1 MTGTMTTMT
10 VATNLTLAATQCCP
24 QCGFDIGFPPLEET
38 QVTLLAAQKQIADLQ
53 AQVRLLN
60 QKASSA
66 VDRWA
71 DYEDELAQLRAEL
84 NSSRASHHQ
93 QQQQQ
98 PSQPFHSPTNSTAP
112 TVSTPGPTPLQTP
125 SASVTSASPA
135 RSSFLSSA
143 GAASRISALLT
154 SRKSTPN
161 LKPSPV
167 SPPPQPAHLRQSSNP
182 TPFSAEP
189 ETPVT
194 PAGPSTDELLQAL
207 SREQAL
213 RREAE
218 GKLSDTS
225 REVEELSVSLFEQAN
240 EMVATERRARA
251 KLEERVG
258 MLEKRDAEK
267 KRRLER
273 LESAMDRIDRVRL
286 LLGVSG
292 AEGGETGVEKGGYR
306 TPARASV

>member
-1 MTGTMTTMT
+1 MTTMT
-10 VATNLTLAATQCCP
+10 VATFSAAQCCP
-24 QCGFDIGFPPLEET
+24 QCGFDVGLPPLEEA
-38 QVTLLAAQKQIADLQ
+38 QAALLVAQKQIVDLE

-71 DYEDELAQLRAEL
+71 DYEDELTQLRAEL
-84 NSSRASHHQ
+84 NSRNSQ
-93 QQQQQ
+93 PQKQQQQ
-98 PSQPFHSPTNSTAP
+98 PNQPFHSPTNSTAP

-125 SASVTSASPA
+125 SASVASASPA
-135 RSSFLSSA
+135 RSSFLSST

-167 SPPPQPAHLRQSSNP
+167 SPPPQPTHLRQSSNP
-182 TPFSAEP
+182 IPFSAEP
-189 ETPVT
+189 EIPAT

-207 SREQAL
+207 TREQAL

-258 MLEKRDAEK
+258 MLEKRDME
-267 KRRLER
+267 KRRRLAL
-273 LESAMDRIDRVRL
+273 LESAMERIDRVRS

-292 AEGGETGVEKGGYR
+292 PDETGSGAREGVR
-306 TPARASV
+306 ALVRASV

>member
-1 MTGTMTTMT
+1 MSRTMTTMT

-24 QCGFDIGFPPLEET
+24 QCGFDVGLPPLEDT
-38 QVTLLAAQKQIADLQ
+38 QAAFLEAQKQIADLQ

-71 DYEDELAQLRAEL
+71 DYEDELTQLRAEVET
-84 NSSRASHHQ
+84 SRSPQHQ
-93 QQQQQ
+93 QQHQNQ
-98 PSQPFHSPTNSTAP
+98 SFHSPTNSIVP
-112 TVSTPGPTPLQTP
+112 TVFTPGATPLQTP
-125 SASVTSASPA
+125 SSSVASASPA
-135 RSSFLSSA
+135 RSSFLSSS

-161 LKPSPV
+161 LKPAV
-167 SPPPQPAHLRQSSNP
+167 ATPPPPPTHIRQSSNP
-182 TPFSAEP
+182 TPFSP
-189 ETPVT
+189 ETPSS
-194 PAGPSTDELLQAL
+194 PPGPSTDELLQAL
-207 SREQAL
+207 TREQAL

-218 GKLSDTS
+218 GRLSDTS

-258 MLEKRDAEK
+258 MLEKRDIDK
-267 KRRLER
+267 RRRLER
-273 LESAMDRIDRVRL
+273 LETAMERIDRVRSL
-286 LLGVSG
+286 LVQTTEPMVSSVSAPITEERNG
-292 AEGGETGVEKGGYR
+292 TA
-306 TPARASV
+306 TPA